1 MTNITNRRKC
11 VDVNGFVF
19 IWTLNKTKKRNKDSN
34 RRVSVFHL
42 TYLLFTIFTFA
53 LNYRIADS

>member
-19 IWTLNKTKKRNKDSN
+19 KWTLNKTKKRNKDSN
-34 RRVSVFHL
+34 RRVSVFYL

>member
-19 IWTLNKTKKRNKDSN
+19 TWTLNKTKKRNKDSN
-34 RRVSVFHL
+34 RRVSVFYL